1 MSVFAIG
8 DLHLS
13 LGTDKPMDVFR
24 GWENYTDRLKE
35 NWNRVVSDSD
45 TVVIPGDISWA
56 MRLEDTET
64 DFRFIND
71 ELRGCKILLKGN
83 HDYWWATAGKM
94 NKFLEAKGFDRI
106 KILNNNAFLADGICI
121 VGTRGW
127 INDGTDE
134 FDAKVLA
141 REEGRFR
148 MSVAEGL
155 KLGGEM
161 IAFIHYPPL
170 YNGEKN
176 EYILRV
182 ISEYGIKRCYY
193 GHIHGKAGH
202 ARAFIGE
209 HEGTEYKMISAD
221 YLGFMPVKV
230 EPSELH

>member
-24 GWENYTDRLKE
+24 GWENYVDRLKE
-35 NWNRVVSDSD
+35 NWNRVVSEND

-56 MRLEDTET
+56 MKLENTET

-71 ELRGCKILLKGN
+71 ELNGSKILLKGN

-94 NKFLEAKGFDRI
+94 NKFLDEKGFDRI
-106 KILNNNAFLADGICI
+106 KILSNNAFLADGICI

-134 FDAKVLA
+134 LDAKVLA
-141 REEGRFR
+141 REEGRLR
-148 MSVAEGL
+148 MSAAEGV

-202 ARAFIGE
+202 ARAFIGSY
-209 HEGTEYKMISAD
+209 EGTEYKMISAD
-221 YLGFMPVKV
+221 YIGFMPVKI
-230 EPSELH
+230 EPSAQ

>member
-1 MSVFAIG
+1 MVSTEILRFSLLRNFAM
-8 DLHLS
+8 L
-13 LGTDKPMDVFR
+13 FA
-24 GWENYTDRLKE
+24 E
-35 NWNRVVSDSD
+35 
-45 TVVIPGDISWA
+45 
-56 MRLEDTET
+56 
-64 DFRFIND
+64 
-71 ELRGCKILLKGN
+71 
-83 HDYWWATAGKM
+83 
-94 NKFLEAKGFDRI
+94 KGFDRI
-106 KILNNNAFLADGICI
+106 RILSNNAYRAEDICI

-182 ISEYGIKRCYY
+182 ISEFGIKRCYY

-202 ARAFIGE
+202 ARAFEGE
-209 HEGTEYKMISAD
+209 YEGTEYRMIPAD
-221 YLGFMPVKV
+221 YIGFMPLKI
-230 EPSELH
+230 EPSAQ

>member
-24 GWENYTDRLKE
+24 GWENYIDRLKE
-35 NWNRVVSDSD
+35 NWNRVVADSD
-45 TVVIPGDISWA
+45 TVVVPGDISWA
-56 MRLEDTET
+56 MKLENTANDL
-64 DFRFIND
+64 RFINE
-71 ELRGCKILLKGN
+71 ELNGNKILLKGN

-94 NKFLEAKGFDRI
+94 NKFLEANGFDRI
-106 KILNNNAFLADGICI
+106 RILFNNAYLAENICV

-148 MSVAEGL
+148 MSVEAGL

-161 IAFIHYPPL
+161 TAFIHYPPL
-170 YNGEKN
+170 FAGEKN

-182 ISEYGIKRCYY
+182 IKEYGIKRCYY
-193 GHIHGKAGH
+193 GHIHGRSGH
-202 ARAFIGE
+202 AKAFIGE
-209 HEGTEYKMISAD
+209 YEGTDYRMVSSD
-221 YLGFMPVKV
+221 YLGFMPEKING
-230 EPSELH
+230 

>member
-24 GWENYTDRLKE
+24 GWENYVERLTE
-35 NWNRVVSDSD
+35 NWNRVVDNED
-45 TVVIPGDISWA
+45 TVIVPGDISWA
-56 MRLEDTET
+56 MKLEDTET

-71 ELRGCKILLKGN
+71 TLHGNKILLKGN

-94 NKFLEAKGFDRI
+94 NKFLEEKGFDRI
-106 KILNNNAFLADGICI
+106 KILSNNAYLAEDICV

-127 INDGTDE
+127 INDGSE
-134 FDAKVLA
+134 PSDAKVLN
-141 REEGRFR
+141 REEGRLR
-148 MSVAEGL
+148 MSVQEGL

-182 ISEYGIKRCYY
+182 IKEYGIKRCYY
-193 GHIHGKAGH
+193 GHIHGKSGH

-209 HEGTEYKMISAD
+209 YDGTEYKMISAD
-221 YLGFMPVKV
+221 YLEFMPVKI
-230 EPSELH
+230 ESHEFR